1 MEQTNGVHTGDY
13 GLAGKTAL
21 ITGASSG
28 IGKAASLRLAK
39 LGVKVC
45 LVDISKEHAE
55 DVQEIIMRKGGE
67 AIVAEADISDPEQV
81 KTAFGKVRDTWG
93 RLDIVLANA
102 GINGKIA
109 PIEDLEPEE
118 WDATLQTNLKGTF
131 LTVKHAIPLLKENGG
146 SIVITSSIN
155 GTRIFKNFGFT
166 AYSSSKAGQVAFAKM
181 AALEL
186 ARYKIRVNVICPGSI
201 NTNIEDST
209 ERTPELEEI
218 RIPVEYPETSM
229 PLADRPGTPEQVA
242 DLLVFLGSDLSSHV
256 TGTEVYIDGAE
267 SLL

>member
-1 MEQTNGVHTGDY
+1 MEQTNTIHTGEY

-28 IGKAASLRLAK
+28 IGKAAALRLAK

-45 LVDISKEHAE
+45 LVDIRKEYAE

-67 AIVAEADISDPEQV
+67 AIVAEADISDPAQV
-81 KTAFGKVRDTWG
+81 KEAYAKLQETWG

-131 LTVKHAIPLLKENGG
+131 LTVKYAVPLLKENGG

-201 NTNIEDST
+201 DTNIEDST
-209 ERTPELEEI
+209 ERTPELEAI

-229 PLADRPGTPEQVA
+229 PLADRPGTADQVA
-242 DLLVFLGSDLSSHV
+242 DLLVFLGSDLSNHV